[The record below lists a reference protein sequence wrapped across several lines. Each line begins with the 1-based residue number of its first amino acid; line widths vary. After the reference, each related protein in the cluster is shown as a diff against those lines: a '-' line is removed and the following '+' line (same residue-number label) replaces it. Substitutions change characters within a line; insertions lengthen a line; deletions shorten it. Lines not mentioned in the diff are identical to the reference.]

1 VPVIATDGGALRE
14 RVSKEAVGF
23 LVPIENPLP
32 RTIELI
38 EDINQHPEVIGYL
51 RERVGDAKKRLKT
64 VDEMVEDHLELYAS
78 LR

>member
-14 RVSKEAVGF
+14 RVSKEAAGF

-38 EDINQHPEVIGYL
+38 EDMKQHPEVIDYF
-51 RERVGDAKKRLKT
+51 RERVWDARKRLKT
-64 VDEMVEDHLELYAS
+64 VDEMVEDHRKLYAS
-78 LR
+78 IP